1 MRWELSE
8 EGKGGRD
15 RLHSKGESEEAGLRH
30 GSASGVCARLQLKP
44 SQLLPTHPPPLQARN
59 VHLLCKSTER
69 LLRSRGKGFVLCLHW
84 PITMAQ
90 KGTAV
95 FEISRDT
102 SDSCQANLLYC
113 KHGVLLEQY
122 QW

>member
-8 EGKGGRD
+8 EGKGRRD

-30 GSASGVCARLQLKP
+30 GSASGVCARRQLKP
-44 SQLLPTHPPPLQARN
+44 SQLLPTPPLQARN

-69 LLRSRGKGFVLCLHW
+69 SLRSRGEGFVLCLHW

-95 FEISRDT
+95 LEISRDT
-102 SDSCQANLLYC
+102 SDNCQANLL
-113 KHGVLLEQY
+113 
-122 QW
+122 